1 MKEQEKQLHV
11 RIPEEVY
18 KKLKVKCVYE
28 DTSIQDYVANLVAES
43 LGEYSVEEQPT
54 EESASKRPKRRR

>member
-1 MKEQEKQLHV
+1 MKKQEKQLHV

-28 DTSIQDYVANLVAES
+28 DNSIQNYVANLVAES
-43 LGEYSVEEQPT
+43 LGEYSVEEQPAK
-54 EESASKRPKRRR
+54 ESASKKPKGRR